1 MTPSFSSAIF
11 VARIIN
17 SKSGAKPKSITLQGA
32 KQMKTIKN
40 FIKDESGIETLE
52 YAIVAAI
59 VAAVA
64 LLIYGSGWGGSVQ
77 NTLKNAAAQSTTAT
91 L

>member
-1 MTPSFSSAIF
+1 ME
-11 VARIIN
+11 N
-17 SKSGAKPKSITLQGA
+17 
-32 KQMKTIKN
+32 IKN
-40 FIKDESGIETLE
+40 FLKDESGIETLE
-52 YAIVAAI
+52 YAIIAAI

-77 NTLKNAAAQSTTAT
+77 NTLKNAAASSTTAT

>member
-1 MTPSFSSAIF
+1 MTPSLLVQFFLILIKLA
-11 VARIIN
+11 VGQKN
-17 SKSGAKPKSITLQGA
+17 KSTTQGET
-32 KQMKTIKN
+32 KMETIKN
-40 FIKDESGIETLE
+40 FINDESGIETLE

-77 NTLKNAAAQSTTAT
+77 NTLKNAAAKSTTAT

>member
-1 MTPSFSSAIF
+1 M
-11 VARIIN
+11 
-17 SKSGAKPKSITLQGA
+17 KSI
-32 KQMKTIKN
+32 MN

-52 YAIVAAI
+52 YAVVGAI

-77 NTLKNAAAQSTTAT
+77 NTLKNAAAQTTTAT

>member
-1 MTPSFSSAIF
+1 METF
-11 VARIIN
+11 
-17 SKSGAKPKSITLQGA
+17 
-32 KQMKTIKN
+32 KN
-40 FIKDESGIETLE
+40 FIKDESGLETIE

-64 LLIYGSGWGGSVQ
+64 LLIYGVGWGGSVQ
-77 NTLKNAAAQSTTAT
+77 NTLKNASAASTTAT

>member
-1 MTPSFSSAIF
+1 MVQ
-11 VARIIN
+11 VAHPLHRRIQTN
-17 SKSGAKPKSITLQGA
+17 WASTSKSKEQK
-32 KQMKTIKN
+32 MKAIKN
-40 FIKDESGIETLE
+40 FIKDESGLETIE

-64 LLIYGSGWGGSVQ
+64 LLIYGAGWGGSVQ
-77 NTLKNAAAQSTTAT
+77 NTLKNASSQTTTAT

>member
-1 MTPSFSSAIF
+1 
-11 VARIIN
+11 
-17 SKSGAKPKSITLQGA
+17 
-32 KQMKTIKN
+32 MKAIKN
-40 FIKDESGIETLE
+40 FIKDESGLETIE

-64 LLIYGSGWGGSVQ
+64 LLIYGAGWGGTVQ
-77 NTLKNAAAQSTTAT
+77 NTLKNASSQTTTAT

>member
-1 MTPSFSSAIF
+1 
-11 VARIIN
+11 
-17 SKSGAKPKSITLQGA
+17 
-32 KQMKTIKN
+32 MKKIMN
-40 FIKDESGIETLE
+40 FINDESGIETLE

-77 NTLKNAAAQSTTAT
+77 NTLKNAAATSTTGAT

>member
-1 MTPSFSSAIF
+1 MK
-11 VARIIN
+11 RILDFIN
-17 SKSGAKPKSITLQGA
+17 
-32 KQMKTIKN
+32 
-40 FIKDESGIETLE
+40 DESGIETLE

>member
-1 MTPSFSSAIF
+1 
-11 VARIIN
+11 
-17 SKSGAKPKSITLQGA
+17 
-32 KQMKTIKN
+32 MKEIMKFLN
-40 FIKDESGIETLE
+40 DESGIETLE
-52 YAIVAAI
+52 YAIIAAI

-77 NTLKNAAAQSTTAT
+77 NTLKNAAASSTTAT

>member
-1 MTPSFSSAIF
+1 
-11 VARIIN
+11 
-17 SKSGAKPKSITLQGA
+17 
-32 KQMKTIKN
+32 MKTIKN
-40 FIKDESGIETLE
+40 FLKDESGIETLE

-77 NTLKNAAAQSTTAT
+77 NTLKNAAKSSTAAT

>member
-1 MTPSFSSAIF
+1 M
-11 VARIIN
+11 N
-17 SKSGAKPKSITLQGA
+17 TL
-32 KQMKTIKN
+32 KK

-77 NTLKNAAAQSTTAT
+77 NTLKNAASKSTTAT

>member
-1 MTPSFSSAIF
+1 
-11 VARIIN
+11 
-17 SKSGAKPKSITLQGA
+17 
-32 KQMKTIKN
+32 MKEIMK

-52 YAIVAAI
+52 YAIVGAI

-64 LLIYGSGWGGSVQ
+64 LLVYGSGWGGTIR
-77 NTLKNAAAQSTTAT
+77 NTLINAAQSSTTAT

>member
-1 MTPSFSSAIF
+1 MV
-11 VARIIN
+11 VA
-17 SKSGAKPKSITLQGA
+17 SEGHDCKKPKELE
-32 KQMKTIKN
+32 METIKN

>member
-1 MTPSFSSAIF
+1 MTSP
-11 VARIIN
+11 
-17 SKSGAKPKSITLQGA
+17 
-32 KQMKTIKN
+32 
-40 FIKDESGIETLE
+40 GIETIE

-64 LLIYGSGWGGSVQ
+64 LLIYGAGWGGSVQ

>member
-1 MTPSFSSAIF
+1 M
-11 VARIIN
+11 
-17 SKSGAKPKSITLQGA
+17 KSI
-32 KQMKTIKN
+32 MN

-52 YAIVAAI
+52 YAVVGAI

-77 NTLKNAAAQSTTAT
+77 NTLKNAAASATAAT